1 MQKTILVLLI
11 GLFVSPALYAQDF
24 LQQWRD
30 SAIKSMNEFRATQAD
45 AIKAG
50 GWQFV
55 DGLVNAEGVPLAD
68 VFIKAVKTQDG
79 AVRSAQVLSA
89 FYAPASS
96 ADVPEYQSS
105 KAVVWFDC
113 SGGSLEQRGIERYS
127 SKDGAGPA
135 TSSEALKP
143 ATAPREMRTAEP
155 QTIDKTLL
163 AAVCTAKL

>member
-1 MQKTILVLLI
+1 MKNTILVGLI
-11 GLFVSPALYAQDF
+11 AFFVSPALFAQDF

-30 SAIKSMNEFRATQAD
+30 SAIKSMNEFRAAQAD

-68 VFIKAVKTQDG
+68 VFIKDVKQQEG
-79 AVRSAQVLSA
+79 MVRSAQVLSA
-89 FYAPASS
+89 FYSPTSS

-105 KAVVWFDC
+105 KAVVWFDGA
-113 SGGSLEQRGIERYS
+113 SGGLEQRGIERYS
-127 SKDGAGPA
+127 TKDGAGQV

-155 QTIDKTLL
+155 QTLDKALL
-163 AAVCTAKL
+163 TAVCGAKL